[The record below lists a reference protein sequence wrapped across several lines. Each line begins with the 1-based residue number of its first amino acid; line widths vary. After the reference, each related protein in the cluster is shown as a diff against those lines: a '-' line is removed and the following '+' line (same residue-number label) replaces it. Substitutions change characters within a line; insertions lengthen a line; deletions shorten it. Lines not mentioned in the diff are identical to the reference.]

1 MTIKT
6 TNAMKSRKQNG
17 KETNDNEN
25 QQFDK
30 KILYTILNECAQYT
44 LDPYWKQIFE
54 DCSRGKF
61 PRGCSIDNDG
71 KILYIKKPTGINQ
84 QYQTYVLNKPPGEIF
99 IELKKIFQEQLNLKS
114 NRDRQIQR
122 DEFDDICKDLQESF
136 TSGWQKIKRKKIKDP
151 IIRRYILELKDV
163 YNLDDRETAEVAQI
177 LKLGFLFNWIDNDD
191 VVYEDQRIIEI
202 KTLHFDPEERTFE
215 LDEPSISLKREYK
228 PKISKLSSL
237 WEKHLEQPKNRY
249 II

>member
-1 MTIKT
+1 MKPKPNTKIK
-6 TNAMKSRKQNG
+6 KLSSK
-17 KETNDNEN
+17 TNDNQEN
-25 QQFDK
+25 QFNK
-30 KILYTILNECAQYT
+30 KILYPILNECSQYT

-61 PRGCSIDNDG
+61 PRGSSIDNEG
-71 KILYIKKPTGINQ
+71 KVLYIKKPIGTNQ
-84 QYQTYVLNKPPGEIF
+84 QYQTYNLNKSPSEIF
-99 IELKKIFQEQLNLKS
+99 IELKKLFQEQLNLKS
-114 NRDRQIQR
+114 NRDKQIQR
-122 DEFDDICKDLQESF
+122 DEFDDISKDLQESF

-191 VVYEDQRIIEI
+191 VVYEDQRIVEI
-202 KTLHFDPEERTFE
+202 KTLHFDPEERIFE
-215 LDEPSISLKREYK
+215 LDEPSVLLKREYK
-228 PKISKLSSL
+228 PKTSKLSNL